1 MQSPIAHI
9 CRHRAR
15 TDAQRAAIARNRTHL
30 HVHPTNMCLIQGTC
44 LVYALL
50 LRTLL
55 RTFLRALLRALRRR
69 RRSQLAAHAVLQAPH
84 PAFVPHKRSTRAQ
97 TTCTVCALRCAAY
110 ALTARCVC
118 RRFTGHRA
126 PGRSA
131 LPLRSSPLLPG
142 ASRHRVCELAYAA
155 RRHTIHC
162 CAPALRPILAH
173 RCDVA
178 SPRRTAR
185 RRSDPATRFARARNR
200 VRLAPSPAPTL
211 ASALCSPPLARFRTA
226 RVPSRV
232 AAR

>member
-15 TDAQRAAIARNRTHL
+15 TDAQRASIARNRTHS
-30 HVHPTNMCLIQGTC
+30 HVHPTNMCLIQGIC
-44 LVYALL
+44 SHALL

-55 RTFLRALLRALRRR
+55 RTFLRALLRCLPRRR

-142 ASRHRVCELAYAA
+142 ASRHRVCELTYAA
-155 RRHTIHC
+155 RRHAVHC
-162 CAPALRPILAH
+162 CTPALRLNLAH

-185 RRSDPATRFARARNR
+185 RRSDPATGLARARNHA
-200 VRLAPSPAPTL
+200 RLAPSPAPPL
-211 ASALCSPPLARFRTA
+211 ASALCSPPLARYRTA
-226 RVPSRV
+226 RVSPRV
-232 AAR
+232 AVR

>member
-110 ALTARCVC
+110 ALPARCVC
-118 RRFTGHRA
+118 RRVTA
-126 PGRSA
+126 PLDAVPCR
-131 LPLRSSPLLPG
+131 
-142 ASRHRVCELAYAA
+142 CAA
-155 RRHTIHC
+155 RH
-162 CAPALRPILAH
+162 
-173 RCDVA
+173 
-178 SPRRTAR
+178 
-185 RRSDPATRFARARNR
+185 
-200 VRLAPSPAPTL
+200 
-211 ASALCSPPLARFRTA
+211 CSPVPQGTACASLPTPLAATPFT
-226 RVPSRV
+226 
-232 AAR
+232 AARPR